1 MARAMADHA
10 PVRRVQQEPLVVRV
24 PVVDVPAEHP
34 EPLVVRVPV
43 VAPVALVVPVV
54 VVPADPVVVVPVV
67 ELDPVVVVAPRAVV
81 VVAVVEKKSFSP
93 RCRAT
98 APREHRSPREQ
109 WSSSAASRR
118 RSSLRA

>member
-1 MARAMADHA
+1 
-10 PVRRVQQEPLVVRV
+10 LVVRV
-24 PVVDVPAEHP
+24 PVVDVLAEHL

-43 VAPVALVVPVV
+43 VALVVPVV

-67 ELDPVVVVAPRAVV
+67 ELDPVVVVAPRAAVV
-81 VVAVVEKKSFSP
+81 VVAVVERKSCSP

-98 APREHRSPREQ
+98 APREHRSPRER

>member
-1 MARAMADHA
+1 M
-10 PVRRVQQEPLVVRV
+10 VVRV
-24 PVVDVPAEHP
+24 PVVDVLAEHP

-43 VAPVALVVPVV
+43 VVPVALVVPVV

-67 ELDPVVVVAPRAVV
+67 ELDPVVVVAPRAAVV
-81 VVAVVEKKSFSP
+81 VVAVVERKSCSP

-98 APREHRSPREQ
+98 APREHRSPRER